1 MATAY
6 TPTPTPSMAI
16 VAIVKVTTNET
27 RSDIADTE
35 TRRIVVPTGPKMR
48 MNAARTT
55 DETPAVMTL
64 LETLAAKDTVVIVTR
79 AASTTGI
86 TSITVTMAIIIG
98 PESITKA
105 AVTLTRARVPGINE
119 TARSK

>member
-6 TPTPTPSMAI
+6 TPTPTSSMAI

-27 RSDIADTE
+27 KSDIADTE
-35 TRRIVVPTGPKMR
+35 TRRIGVPTGLKMR

-64 LETLAAKDTVVIVTR
+64 LETLVAKDTVVIVTR
-79 AASTTGI
+79 AASASGI
-86 TSITVTMAIIIG
+86 TSITATMAIIIG

-119 TARSK
+119 TAYSK